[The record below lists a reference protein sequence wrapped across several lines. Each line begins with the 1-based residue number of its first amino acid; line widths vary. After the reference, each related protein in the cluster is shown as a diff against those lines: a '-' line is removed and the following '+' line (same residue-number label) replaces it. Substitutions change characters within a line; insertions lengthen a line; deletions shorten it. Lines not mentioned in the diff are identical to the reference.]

1 MAPKRKLQETEPEE
15 AVHPSRQF
23 QVPGSQPKPA
33 KKPRKFEPPVYKK
46 QAHASSVNAIK
57 KRIRDVTRRIE
68 RSENA
73 PADKKLEDERALTA
87 YQQELADAEAEKI
100 RQKMIKKYHMVRFF
114 ERQKATRQLKKLR
127 KRLLETKST
136 EEVET
141 LKAQM
146 HIVEVDLN
154 YTQYYPLSE
163 AYISLYPPTNSGGE
177 EGEGS
182 KMEKDDKPK
191 PPMWAEIEQAME
203 DGSLNRL
210 RNRTPNVP
218 VKAPKISKTPRPME
232 RKPKSRPESA
242 PVDTT
247 GLNRRQRRKL
257 LGVQD
262 TRGKT
267 KPKTNGASHAAE
279 ADVAQ
284 DDGSD
289 GGFFED

>member
-1 MAPKRKLQETEPEE
+1 
-15 AVHPSRQF
+15 
-23 QVPGSQPKPA
+23 
-33 KKPRKFEPPVYKK
+33 
-46 QAHASSVNAIK
+46 
-57 KRIRDVTRRIE
+57 
-68 RSENA
+68 
-73 PADKKLEDERALTA
+73 
-87 YQQELADAEAEKI
+87 
-100 RQKMIKKYHMVRFF
+100 
-114 ERQKATRQLKKLR
+114 LKKLR

-146 HIVEVDLN
+146 HILEVDLN

-163 AYISLYPPTNSGGE
+163 VYISLYPPTNSGDE
-177 EGEGS
+177 EGDDS
-182 KMEKDDKPK
+182 KTEKEEKPK
-191 PPMWAEIEQAME
+191 PPMWAEVEQAME
-203 DGSLNRL
+203 DGTLNRL
-210 RNRTPNVP
+210 RNRTSTAP
-218 VKAPKISKTPRPME
+218 VMIPKLSTAPRTVE
-232 RKPKSRPESA
+232 RKPMKSRSKPEPA
-242 PVDTT
+242 AVDTT

-267 KPKTNGASHAAE
+267 KPKTNGESHATE